1 MGQANIKNPNAPGKG
16 ANVTVDTIRSLKD
29 IQAIINTL
37 NDNPRNKL
45 LFVMGI
51 NNGLRVTDLLKIRV
65 REVRKAGAGDIIRIT
80 ETKTGKQNVLV
91 INALVHK
98 ALQDYFQKTVL
109 LNDDFVFKSARGSGA
124 IKRGFVNKLIKRW
137 TASTNL
143 KGRYGCASL
152 RKTWGYIQRTVYGVG
167 YEVMV
172 VEVRDYMV
180 GVEYEDDFGGF
191 GWQPYGGLAMRL
203 DRSLQL
209 VVEGYANFSTV
220 ERTVRDVQTGYLVDQ
235 EIDVDGFGLRAGL
248 AFGF

>member
-1 MGQANIKNPNAPGKG
+1 LRNRKRSEGECDMGKTNNKNLNAPGKG
-16 ANVTVDTIRSLKD
+16 ANVTVDPIRSLKD
-29 IQAIINTL
+29 IQAITNTL
-37 NDNPRNKL
+37 KENPRNRL

-65 REVRKAGAGDIIRIT
+65 REVRTAGAGDIIRIT

-109 LNDDFVFKSARGSGA
+109 LNDDFVFKSTRGSGA

-137 TASTNL
+137 TASANL

-167 YEVMV
+167 YEVIAKRFKHSSPAITM
-172 VEVRDYMV
+172 RYL
-180 GVEYEDDFGGF
+180 GV
-191 GWQPYGGLAMRL
+191 Q
-203 DRSLQL
+203 
-209 VVEGYANFSTV
+209 
-220 ERTVRDVQTGYLVDQ
+220 DQ
-235 EIDVDGFGLRAGL
+235 EVYDTLMHDIG
-248 AFGF
+248 